1 MRKSYPC
8 DHAAIKY
15 LKLKIMGLKARKFA
29 LKGKKIV
36 VRKAYLKCPFKF
48 LESRK
53 FLATSSEDFV

>member
-1 MRKSYPC
+1 
-8 DHAAIKY
+8 
-15 LKLKIMGLKARKFA
+15 MGLKARKFA